1 LCFCGYFARA
11 GFVHLFSSYGGEA
24 KCRLALLWL
33 PPNGRQPQKTA
44 DQQARAVL
52 LRARER
58 IVHQRTELVKA
69 LRAVLYEYGQVI
81 PQGIGHIKRIEAILD
96 NTEMGAPEI
105 VQEECRD
112 LLAQIGEKTARIEE
126 KARKLAELSR
136 RSGAARRLQTMPGVG
151 PLTALAVEAFEPAM
165 QTFRC
170 GRDFAA
176 WLGLVPRQVSSI
188 TRQRRS
194 ETSCQMGGN
203 HRSAKRQLPQI
214 HVIWTICT
222 I

>member
-1 LCFCGYFARA
+1 
-11 GFVHLFSSYGGEA
+11 V
-24 KCRLALLWL
+24 

-52 LRARER
+52 FRARER
-58 IVHQRTELVKA
+58 LVHQRTELVKA
-69 LRAVLYEYGQVI
+69 LRAVLYKYGQVT
-81 PQGIGHIKRIEAILD
+81 PQRIRRIKRIEAILD
-96 NTEMGAPEI
+96 YTEMALPEI

-176 WLGLVPRQVSSI
+176 WLGLVPRQFSSI

-203 HRSAKRQLPQI
+203 HRSAK
-214 HVIWTICT
+214 
-222 I
+222 